1 MNDEGS
7 GVDRRLL
14 ARIDPAASLA
24 PVSDERLT
32 RLTEDAMTTDTTPA
46 RPEAQP
52 RQRPWRTWVIAGAGT
67 LAAGAAAAI
76 VLPALLAP
84 APTVTT
90 LTMEPVDASAMCLAL
105 TPELVAESELA
116 FRADVTGIDGGV
128 VSLRVTERFQ
138 GEVGDVVQ
146 VAQGDDVPL
155 DGAPIV
161 FENGAT
167 YLISTD
173 GTSVSSCSASGV
185 VTPELEA
192 LFDAAFPG

>member
-1 MNDEGS
+1 MTEDA
-7 GVDRRLL
+7 DATRRRI
-14 ARIDPAASLA
+14 ARADPAASLA
-24 PVSDERLT
+24 PVSADRLT
-32 RLTEDAMTTDTTPA
+32 RLTEEAMTTEPTPS
-46 RPEAQP
+46 RPEAARP
-52 RQRPWRTWVIAGAGT
+52 RPLRTWILAGAGA

-90 LTMEPVDASAMCLAL
+90 LTLEQTDATAMCMAL
-105 TPELVAESELA
+105 TPELIAQSELA
-116 FRADVTGIDGGV
+116 FRADVTGIEGGV

-138 GEVGDVVQ
+138 GEVGDIVQ
-146 VAQGDDVPL
+146 FAQGDDEPI

-167 YLISTD
+167 YLISSD
-173 GTSVSSCSASGV
+173 GSTVGGCSGSGIA
-185 VTPELEA
+185 TPELEA

>member
-7 GVDRRLL
+7 GIDRRLL
-14 ARIDPAASLA
+14 ARVDPAASLA
-24 PVSDERLT
+24 PVGDERLT

-52 RQRPWRTWVIAGAGT
+52 RQRPWRTWAIAGAGM

-84 APTVTT
+84 APT

-173 GTSVSSCSASGV
+173 GTTVSSCSASGV